1 MNSPI
6 INEYTPDRVAPP
18 GDTLQ
23 EVLDD
28 RDMSQVELA
37 DRTGRSKKMIN
48 EIIKGKAPIT
58 ADTAIQL
65 ERVLGVPATFWS
77 NLERN
82 YQDWLA
88 RKQEEELLRAST
100 GWVREMPVRFLEQQ
114 GWIEERSSKPEKV
127 RELLNYF
134 GVASPA
140 EWRQVFAVP
149 QASFRHSVRFQS
161 DPGALAAWLRA
172 GELEAQRIR
181 CGEFDREGFQCAL
194 RSARA
199 LTTTGPDEFVP
210 RLTELCAG
218 VGVAV
223 AFVREVPR
231 SRASG
236 ATRWISSSKALIQLS
251 LRYKTDDHL
260 WFTFFHEAGHIL
272 LHGKRLVFIEEG
284 KASTGQ
290 EEEEANRFAA
300 DLLIPPEA
308 LAELR
313 PIVVARRLSK
323 ERVLGFAREL
333 GIAPGIVVGR
343 LQHEGWLPHSY
354 LNGLKLRLEWAY

>member
-1 MNSPI
+1 MTSPI
-6 INEYTPDRVAPP
+6 KNEYRPDRVSIP
-18 GDTLQ
+18 GETLQ
-23 EVLDD
+23 EVLDE
-28 RDMSQVELA
+28 RDMTQADLA
-37 DRTGRSKKMIN
+37 ERTGRAKKTIN

-58 ADTAIQL
+58 ADTALQF
-65 ERVLGVPATFWS
+65 ERVLGVPAGFWT

-82 YQDWLA
+82 YQDFVA
-88 RKQEEELLRAST
+88 RQQEGELLRANT
-100 GWVREMPVRFLEQQ
+100 DWLRELPVRFLEKE
-114 GWIEERSSKPEKV
+114 GWIEQRSAKPEKV
-127 RELLNYF
+127 RELLGFF

-149 QASFRHSVRFQS
+149 QASFRHSVAFQS
-161 DPGALAAWLRA
+161 DSGALAAWLRA
-172 GELEAQRIR
+172 GELAAQQIR
-181 CGEFDREGFQCAL
+181 CREFDGERFQRAL
-194 RSARA
+194 RSARE

-223 AFVREVPR
+223 VFVREVPR

-236 ATRWISSSKALIQLS
+236 ATRWISPSKALIQLS

-272 LHGKRLVFIEEG
+272 LHGKRLVFIEQG
-284 KASTGQ
+284 KASTGR
-290 EEEEANRFAA
+290 EEEANRFAA

-313 PIVVARRLSK
+313 PVVEARRLSR
-323 ERVLGFAREL
+323 ERVRSFAREL
-333 GIAPGIVVGR
+333 GISPGIVVGR

-354 LNGLKLRLEWAY
+354 LNGLKLRLEWAD